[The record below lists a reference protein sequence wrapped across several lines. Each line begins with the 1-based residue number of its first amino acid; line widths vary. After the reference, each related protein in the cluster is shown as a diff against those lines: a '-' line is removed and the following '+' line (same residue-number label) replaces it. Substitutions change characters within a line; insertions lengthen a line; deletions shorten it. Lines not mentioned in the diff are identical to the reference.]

1 MPAVDAAVDTPIP
14 AARTSSLAFIQALR
28 GIAAL
33 AVVLWHASRNLG
45 PYGTGLGGRLF
56 GPGGTMGVD
65 LFFLIS
71 GFIMF
76 HTTHRDH
83 GTWREVAEFFVK
95 RAARIWP
102 VWVVALAVAA
112 SVKWP
117 FGLPADPTQ
126 REWLLGS
133 LLFVPTAAA
142 QSAGAPTYAFPVL
155 GVGWT
160 LNYEMYFYLFFG
172 FSLGF
177 GRWRWHVFGAWLLFT
192 LFAIPLLS
200 GRLDTSADL
209 MAWLSFDPAR
219 DHHYTVRY
227 LDLVTNPLILMFAAG
242 VGIAALYHFMPMP
255 AGARR
260 LRWLAL
266 AAATGV
272 ALQYVFDWRVGHG
285 IWETGITLVP
295 LMLVLCLADRQREF
309 RVPRPLILLGNVSYS
324 LYLFHPIVQEQTE
337 RLAAVCGHR
346 LSGIVDI
353 IATTFVSIAVAT
365 FSWWLLERG
374 LCEWIKRAALRRMAR
389 AGRQDGTIA
398 AAPS

>member
-1 MPAVDAAVDTPIP
+1 MASLGASVDPSKP
-14 AARTSSLAFIQALR
+14 AAPASSLAFIQALR

-33 AVVLWHASRNLG
+33 AVVLWHASRHLG

-56 GPGGTMGVD
+56 GPGGKMGVD

-76 HTTHRDH
+76 HTTRRDR
-83 GTWREVAEFFVK
+83 GAWRGVAEFFIK
-95 RAARIWP
+95 RVARIWP

-117 FGLPADPTQ
+117 FGLPSDTTQ

-133 LLFVPTAAA
+133 LLFVPTSAA

-155 GVGWT
+155 PVGWT

-172 FSLGF
+172 ISLGF
-177 GRWRWHVFGAWLLFT
+177 GRWRWHAFGAWLVFT

-200 GRLDTSADL
+200 GRLDASGVL
-209 MAWLSFDPAR
+209 AWLAFDPAC
-219 DHHYTVRY
+219 DHRYAIRY

-242 VGIAALYHFMPMP
+242 VGVAALYHSSPTP
-255 AGARR
+255 VGARR

-266 AAATGV
+266 AAVAAV
-272 ALQYVFDWRVGHG
+272 ALQYALDWRTGHG
-285 IWETGITLVP
+285 IWRAGITLIP

-309 RVPRPLILLGNVSYS
+309 RVPRPLILLGNISYS
-324 LYLFHPIVQEQTE
+324 LYLFHPIAQEQTE
-337 RLAAVCGHR
+337 RFAAICGHR
-346 LSGIVDI
+346 LSGVVAIV
-353 IATTFVSIAVAT
+353 ATTIVSVAFAT
-365 FSWWLLERG
+365 LSWWLLERG
-374 LCEWIKRAALRRMAR
+374 LCEWIKRAALRRLAR
-389 AGRQDGTIA
+389 AGRQAGAIA
-398 AAPS
+398 TAPP